1 MTYKKVIFNIR
12 PMSED
17 ISDALE
23 GILGEI
29 GFNSFE
35 KTEMGINAYIKTEE
49 YNESILIDND
59 MLNLLK
65 SNFKISWE
73 IEEIKDK
80 NWNEKWENTFKSIN
94 IDNKIIIRTPFHNE
108 LTKPEYDI
116 IIEPKMSFG
125 TGSHPTTE
133 LMLVSILS
141 YKDKIRGSRILDMGC
156 GTGVL
161 SIMASKCGA
170 LKITGIDIDEWAY
183 NNAITNIKH
192 NNISNITLRIGDAK
206 LLENEEPFDFIFAN
220 INRNILLEDM
230 SRYVA
235 LLKTQGLLI
244 ISGFYLEDLH
254 LLKEKA
260 KKLNLIF
267 IDYSE
272 KRNWVSARFKR

>member
-1 MTYKKVIFNIR
+1 
-12 PMSED
+12 MSED

-94 IDNKIIIRTPFHNE
+94 IDNKIVIRTPFHNE

-141 YKDKIRGSRILDMGC
+141 YKDKIKGSRILDMGC

-161 SIMASKCGA
+161 SIMAAKCGA
-170 LKITGIDIDEWAY
+170 LEITGIDIDEWAY
-183 NNAITNIKH
+183 NNAKTNIKH

-230 SRYVA
+230 HRYVA
-235 LLKTQGLLI
+235 ALKSQGLLI

-254 LLKEKA
+254 LLKGKA